1 MSIREE
7 RLLTVLQ
14 YPRVSEKAMRGAEN
28 SRAQYVFEVAPD
40 ANKAEI
46 AAAIEYVFKVK
57 VDSVNVCNQAGK
69 RRVFRG
75 MHGRRKAIRKAYVTL
90 QSGHTLDLQ
99 GQP

>member
-1 MSIREE
+1 MKSREE

-14 YPRVSEKAMRGAEN
+14 YPRVSEKALRGAEN
-28 SRAQYVFEVAPD
+28 SRPQYVFEVAPD
-40 ANKAEI
+40 ADKAQI
-46 AAAIEYVFKVK
+46 AAAVEYVFKVK

-75 MHGRRKAIRKAYVTL
+75 IRGRRKSVRKAYVTL
-90 QSGHTLDLQ
+90 EAGQTIDLQ